1 MKDCRACPDLSAPSS
16 RPRGRSPAKRGEA
29 RDLPPQAAFLA
40 MTITNMEE
48 LIKTFH
54 IDWKL
59 LIAQLINFGIVFFVI
74 WRFALRP
81 LNKVMDRRGKEIA
94 KSLEDA
100 RKIETNLAKSEKERE
115 EKILTAKKEA
125 QEIIEASRN
134 QGKQQGQELIES
146 AKREVQTVIAAA
158 KEQIAGEK
166 DKMLKEVKAEVSQLV
181 VLTTTKVLT
190 EVLDENLDAKMI
202 ENSLKKM
209 KNQVR

>member
-1 MKDCRACPDLSAPSS
+1 
-16 RPRGRSPAKRGEA
+16 
-29 RDLPPQAAFLA
+29 
-40 MTITNMEE
+40 MEE